1 MEKQPGLRSWPFPH
15 VVEALRKSQSLS
27 FPVVKWDS
35 WITFS
40 STFAWFLFSGPFL
53 KFLFKGTSSDD
64 LVVSVKRCP
73 GIALRWA
80 FKYLIAWY
88 VFIFCC
94 QTHYPNWV
102 AQKNMCHLP
111 GSTGQDP
118 WLSWMSGM
126 GDTEIWREGSGWGAN
141 SVYYNLIGSDI
152 PSLWL

>member
-27 FPVVKWDS
+27 FPAVKWDS

-40 STFAWFLFSGPFL
+40 STFVWFLFSGPFL

-64 LVVSVKRCP
+64 SVVSVKRCP
-73 GIALRWA
+73 GIGLRWA

-94 QTHYPNWV
+94 ETHYPNWV
-102 AQKNMCHLP
+102 AQKSMCHLP
-111 GSTGQDP
+111 GSTGQDQN
-118 WLSWMSGM
+118 
-126 GDTEIWREGSGWGAN
+126 GAVRRARGGRVILKYGEKGQGGEQTQ
-141 SVYYNLIGSDI
+141 SII
-152 PSLWL
+152 T